1 MFADSFYFIQF
12 TNFQTLGYRVVASSS
27 TAVKQD
33 YNEYMWTM
41 REIATDNAPLAF
53 DTVSTVEHDNLA
65 ASRGTL
71 SAGGPLHRS
80 KVDIP
85 DE

>member
-1 MFADSFYFIQF
+1 MHFISISKF
-12 TNFQTLGYRVVASSS
+12 KYLLFVYFQTLGYRVVASSS

-41 REIATDNAPLAF
+41 REIATDNEPLAF
-53 DTVSTVEHDNLA
+53 DSASTVERDNLA
-65 ASRGTL
+65 NI
-71 SAGGPLHRS
+71 GGETSQFHHS
-80 KVDIP
+80 QVDLP